1 MMKALITF
9 VDNTTKTY
17 ENIDSYYEGQTFLEL
32 SLDVEKRKMFNADV
46 PKYIIKKDLIKDI
59 EFMS

>member
-9 VDNTTKTY
+9 VDNITKTY

-32 SLDVEKRKMFNADV
+32 SLDVEKRKMFNVDV